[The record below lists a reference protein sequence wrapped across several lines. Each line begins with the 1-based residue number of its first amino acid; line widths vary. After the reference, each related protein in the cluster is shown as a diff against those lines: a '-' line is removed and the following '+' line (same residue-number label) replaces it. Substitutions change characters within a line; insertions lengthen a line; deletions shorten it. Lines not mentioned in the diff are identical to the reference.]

1 MQFSVNFQFILKWF
15 LIEPSMSHWKSPQL
29 KRTLN
34 REEKKNQRPKRH
46 IAMRLSIQLI
56 IHFMLHISIQHFECE
71 SFVGAHIGRMILL
84 FNISSEFV
92 RLFVHSLESTKPSK
106 QFHLGWFP
114 ILMRFYSYFRLDD
127 LLNAFFLHIFNSLL
141 SIKFFWMINS
151 V

>member
-1 MQFSVNFQFILKWF
+1 MEVLNVNAVFCKFSIHSKMVSNRTINDSLKVTT
-15 LIEPSMSHWKSPQL
+15 IKTNTKQ
-29 KRTLN
+29 RG
-34 REEKKNQRPKRH
+34 EKKNQRPKRH

-127 LLNAFFLHIFNSLL
+127 LLNAFFLHIFNSL
-141 SIKFFWMINS
+141 
-151 V
+151 